1 MQTIQLLG
9 GAAGRS
15 ALLER
20 VRAHLQPGGLLAAA
34 LSAQL
39 PEYELADGLPVPLP
53 DVCEREGTLYFS
65 HPVGVYAEAQ
75 GYVLERRRERVSG
88 SGERTV
94 ECDRVLLDHLEPLE
108 LEREGAAL
116 GLLADGRAR
125 IPATADYAG
134 SEVVMLRA

>member
-1 MQTIQLLG
+1 
-9 GAAGRS
+9 
-15 ALLER
+15 
-20 VRAHLQPGGLLAAA
+20 
-34 LSAQL
+34 
-39 PEYELADGLPVPLP
+39 
-53 DVCEREGTLYFS
+53 VCEREGTLYFS